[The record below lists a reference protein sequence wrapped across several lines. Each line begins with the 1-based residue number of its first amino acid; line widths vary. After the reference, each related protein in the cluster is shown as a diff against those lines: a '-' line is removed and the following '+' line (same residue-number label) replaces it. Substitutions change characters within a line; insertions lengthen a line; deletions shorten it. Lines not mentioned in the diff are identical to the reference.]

1 MKKRFYKSAT
11 IAPDLDANGYL
22 VSLDDKKI
30 MSPAGKEFLLP
41 TSALA
46 EAIASEWN
54 AQTDEIIPS
63 SMPMMQI
70 AGTAIDRVSETR
82 QDVIE
87 GILKYAQTD
96 LLCHLAENPP
106 DLVKRQ
112 REKWQP
118 LLDWAHA
125 TFGARLVP
133 TNGIMPKPQS
143 DDAINALR
151 AEIEKIDN
159 FNLTALAVLTGTCG
173 SIILALALYHGR
185 ISGEETFE
193 CSMLDNAWQV
203 ENWGEDWET
212 KERSDAILSEIKQ
225 TETFFSLLG

>member
-11 IAPDLDANGYL
+11 VAPSPDANGL
-22 VSLDDKKI
+22 FVLLDGKKI
-30 MSPAGKEFLLP
+30 MSPAGKSFLLP

-54 AQTDEIIPS
+54 AQLDEVIPS

-82 QDVIE
+82 QDIID
-87 GILKYAQTD
+87 GILKYAETD
-96 LLCHLAENPP
+96 LLCHLAESPP

-112 REKWQP
+112 SEKWQP
-118 LLDWAHA
+118 LLDWAHT

-133 TNGIMPKPQS
+133 TNGIIPKPQS

-151 AEIEKIDN
+151 TEIKKIDT

-173 SIILALALYHGR
+173 SIILALALYHGQ
-185 ISGEETFE
+185 ISGEEAFE
-193 CSMLDNAWQV
+193 CSMLDNLWQV
-203 ENWGEDWET
+203 ENWGEDWEA
-212 KERSDAILSEIKQ
+212 KERADAILSEIKQ
-225 TETFFSLLG
+225 TETFFSLLR